1 MVCKKVIDCF
11 WFTNIHYKQC
21 MGIIKIYDTKTK
33 KYTYYVGFGDGENE
47 EDDIQ
52 EIVEWGT
59 KYEEEQFKDMYG
71 NLIKKKF
78 QNGW

>member
-1 MVCKKVIDCF
+1 
-11 WFTNIHYKQC
+11 

>member
-1 MVCKKVIDCF
+1 
-11 WFTNIHYKQC
+11 

-33 KYTYYVGFGDGENE
+33 KYTYYVGFGDGKDE
-47 EDDIQ
+47 EDDIK
-52 EIVEWGT
+52 EIFEWGT
-59 KYEEEQFKDMYG
+59 KYEEEQFKAMYG